1 MSSPRPSTRGRGL
14 LARLRRSPL
23 VRNPVYLTATVV
35 VVVIV
40 LLGLLAPIVAP
51 FGPNQTDLANALAPA
66 SGHHWFG
73 TDKQG
78 RDILSRII
86 WGTRPALLSAL
97 LVVGLSALLG
107 VPLAVVGGF
116 FGGAVDAIVNRAW
129 DVVLSIPPLLLA
141 FVAVTLFGGGIVN
154 AVLSLSIAY
163 TPLIARVVRSLVLRE
178 REMTYVEAAGALGA
192 KTPRVLASHVLP
204 NIMTP
209 VLVQSSVNLAY
220 AILDLSALSYLGLGI
235 QPPTADWGAMLSSG
249 REYLLI
255 SPNVALAS
263 GFAIMVTVVAFN
275 LLSDGLKKA
284 FEPKR

>member
-1 MSSPRPSTRGRGL
+1 
-14 LARLRRSPL
+14 
-23 VRNPVYLTATVV
+23 
-35 VVVIV
+35 VVIV
-40 LLGLLAPIVAP
+40 IVLMGVLAPLAAP
-51 FGPNQTDLANALAPA
+51 YGPNQTDLANALTPA
-66 SGHHWFG
+66 SAQHWLG

-97 LVVGLSALLG
+97 LVIGLSGLLG
-107 VPLAVVGGF
+107 VPLAVLGGF
-116 FGGAVDAIVNRAW
+116 FGGAADAIINRAW

-141 FVAVTLFGGGIVN
+141 FVTATLFGGGIVN
-154 AVLSLSIAY
+154 AVASLSIAY
-163 TPLIARVVRSLVLRE
+163 APLIARVVRALVLRE
-178 REMTYVEAAGALGA
+178 REMTYVESAGAIGA
-192 KTPRVLASHVLP
+192 STPRILGGHLLP
-204 NIMTP
+204 NILTP
-209 VLVQSSVNLAY
+209 IVVQSSVNLAY

-263 GFAIMVTVVAFN
+263 GIAIMVTVVAFN
-275 LLSDGLKKA
+275 LFSDGLEKA

>member
-1 MSSPRPSTRGRGL
+1 VRRRGRWH
-14 LARLRRSPL
+14 RLRHSPL

-35 VVVIV
+35 VIVIV
-40 LLGLLAPIVAP
+40 LMGVLAPLAAP
-51 FGPNQTDLANALAPA
+51 YGPNQTDLANALTPA
-66 SGHHWFG
+66 SAQHWLG

-97 LVVGLSALLG
+97 LVIGLSGLLG
-107 VPLAVVGGF
+107 VPLAVLGGF
-116 FGGAVDAIVNRAW
+116 FGGAADAIINRAW

-141 FVAVTLFGGGIVN
+141 FVTATLFGGGIVN
-154 AVLSLSIAY
+154 AVASLSIAY
-163 TPLIARVVRSLVLRE
+163 APLIARVVRALVLRE
-178 REMTYVEAAGALGA
+178 REMTYVESAGAIGA
-192 KTPRVLASHVLP
+192 STPRILGGHLLP
-204 NIMTP
+204 NILTP
-209 VLVQSSVNLAY
+209 IVVQSSVNLAY

-263 GFAIMVTVVAFN
+263 GIAIMVTVVAFN
-275 LLSDGLKKA
+275 LFSDGLEKA